1 KEGAQK
7 PAMFAPFLHRM
18 KGNGF
23 SDRRLSKLIGVGEDD
38 VRRIRY
44 AAGVRAVYKR
54 VDTCGAEFEAYTP
67 YLYSTYECENEAKPT
82 DRKKVVIL
90 GGGPNRIGQGIEFD
104 YCCVHGVFALREEG
118 FETIMVNC
126 NPETVSTDYDTSDR
140 LYFEPL
146 TKEDVLAIIEEEK
159 PVGVIVQ
166 FGGQTPLKLAV
177 PLEKEGVRILGTSP
191 ESIDRAE
198 DRERFKQ
205 VLQKLGLNQP
215 PNGTATSFAQAAH
228 IAKQIGYPVLVRP
241 SYVLGGR
248 AMEIVYDE
256 TDLKDYMERAVRASP
271 DHPILVDKFLEDAI
285 EMDVDAVSD
294 GKTVVIGGIME
305 HIEEAGIHS
314 GDSACSLPPWSVS
327 GRMLNAIREQ
337 TRALALELGV
347 VGLINIQFA
356 IKDRV
361 VYVLEV
367 NPRASRTVPFVSK
380 AIGVPLAKL
389 AAKVML
395 GSTLQE
401 LGFTEERQLRHVAVK
416 EAVLPFAKFP
426 NVDSVLGPEM
436 KSTGEVMGIDADFG
450 LAFAKSQIAASGSLP
465 TGGTAF
471 LSVREKDKLAVVAL
485 ATRLASL
492 GFTLLATEGTAE
504 VIQRAG
510 VPVER
515 VYKVTEGFRPH
526 IVDRMKN
533 GEVAML
539 INTPEG
545 RSARLDSYS
554 IRRTAVTMG
563 IPHFTTMAAA
573 EAAAEAIGALRTQQM
588 TIRSL
593 QEYHAA
599 V

>member
-1 KEGAQK
+1 
-7 PAMFAPFLHRM
+7 
-18 KGNGF
+18 
-23 SDRRLSKLIGVGEDD
+23 
-38 VRRIRY
+38 
-44 AAGVRAVYKR
+44 
-54 VDTCGAEFEAYTP
+54 
-67 YLYSTYECENEAKPT
+67 
-82 DRKKVVIL
+82 
-90 GGGPNRIGQGIEFD
+90 
-104 YCCVHGVFALREEG
+104 
-118 FETIMVNC
+118 NC
-126 NPETVSTDYDTSDR
+126 NPETVSTDYDTADR

-146 TKEDVLAIIEEEK
+146 TLEDVLNIVERER
-159 PVGVIVQ
+159 PVGAIVQ

-177 PLEKEGVRILGTSP
+177 PLQEAGVTILGTSP
-191 ESIDRAE
+191 DAIDRAE
-198 DRERFKQ
+198 DRERFKH

-215 PNGTATSFAQAAH
+215 PNGTASSLAEAAR
-228 IAKQIGYPVLVRP
+228 IAGQIGYPVLVRP

-248 AMEIVYDE
+248 AMELVYTE
-256 TDLKDYMERAVRASP
+256 ADLKDYMERAVRASP
-271 DHPILVDKFLEDAI
+271 DHPVLVDKFLEDAI
-285 EMDVDAVSD
+285 EMDVDAISD

-327 GRMLNAIREQ
+327 GRLLDAIREQ

-361 VYVLEV
+361 VYVLEA

-380 AIGVPLAKL
+380 AVGVPLAKL
-389 AAKVML
+389 AAKVMV
-395 GSTLQE
+395 GATLQE
-401 LGFTEERQLRHVAVK
+401 LGFTQERRLNHVAVK
-416 EAVLPFAKFP
+416 ESVLPFAKFP
-426 NVDSVLGPEM
+426 NVDAILGPEM
-436 KSTGEVMGIDADFG
+436 KSTGEVMGVDADFG
-450 LAFAKSQIAASGSLP
+450 LAFAKSQIAASGNLP
-465 TGGTAF
+465 TAGTVF
-471 LSVREKDKLAVVAL
+471 LSVRERDKLAVAAL
-485 ATRLASL
+485 ATRLAAL
-492 GFTLLATEGTAE
+492 GFKLMATEGTAE

-515 VYKVTEGFRPH
+515 VYKVTEGVRPH

-539 INTPEG
+539 VNTPEG

-573 EAAAEAIGALRTQQM
+573 EAAAEAIGALRKEQM

-593 QEYHAA
+593 QEYHAD

>member
-1 KEGAQK
+1 
-7 PAMFAPFLHRM
+7 
-18 KGNGF
+18 
-23 SDRRLSKLIGVGEDD
+23 
-38 VRRIRY
+38 
-44 AAGVRAVYKR
+44 
-54 VDTCGAEFEAYTP
+54 
-67 YLYSTYECENEAKPT
+67 
-82 DRKKVVIL
+82 
-90 GGGPNRIGQGIEFD
+90 
-104 YCCVHGVFALREEG
+104 
-118 FETIMVNC
+118 
-126 NPETVSTDYDTSDR
+126 
-140 LYFEPL
+140 
-146 TKEDVLAIIEEEK
+146 
-159 PVGVIVQ
+159 
-166 FGGQTPLKLAV
+166 
-177 PLEKEGVRILGTSP
+177 
-191 ESIDRAE
+191 
-198 DRERFKQ
+198 

-256 TDLKDYMERAVRASP
+256 TDLKDYMERAVQASP

-389 AAKVML
+389 AAKAML

-401 LGFTEERQLRHVAVK
+401 LGLTEERQLRHVAVK

-426 NVDSVLGPEM
+426 NVDAVLGPEM

-504 VIQRAG
+504 VIRRAG

-588 TIRSL
+588 AIRSL